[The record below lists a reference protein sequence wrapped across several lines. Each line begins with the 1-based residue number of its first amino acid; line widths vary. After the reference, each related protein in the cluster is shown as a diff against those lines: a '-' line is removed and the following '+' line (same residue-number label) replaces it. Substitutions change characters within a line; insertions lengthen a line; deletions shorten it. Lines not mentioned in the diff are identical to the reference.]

1 MYGKG
6 VLSLGTS
13 VLVGAKLSG
22 GIDPESSA
30 FFLYFFQDV
39 KIELKKSVEF
49 PWKWCQLIFFGSSG
63 KFLDLA
69 IM

>member
-1 MYGKG
+1 ME
-6 VLSLGTS
+6 TF
-13 VLVGAKLSG
+13 
-22 GIDPESSA
+22 ICDPESSA